1 VEGVEL
7 EGSRGGVE
15 RLWHVEVKEGRAS
28 RGGGG
33 RGAEAAGN
41 GSRESRSGSRDGIS
55 GRGHGE
61 AGHGVDRTCA

>member
-28 RGGGG
+28 RGGG
-33 RGAEAAGN
+33 GAEAAGN